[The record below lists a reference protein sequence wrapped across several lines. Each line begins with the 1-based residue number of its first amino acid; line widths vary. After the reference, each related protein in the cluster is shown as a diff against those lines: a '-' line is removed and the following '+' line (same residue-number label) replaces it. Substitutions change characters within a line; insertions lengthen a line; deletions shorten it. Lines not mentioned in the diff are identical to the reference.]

1 MRNLVA
7 CAVLVLSAAVAAR
20 AEDENKEAKLD
31 TPEKCME
38 TYKAAAIKADGKG
51 MWKCFSPAT
60 RKALVDRAA
69 AELKEVIANAEAKAE
84 AAKDLGVKEEDFE
97 KMTAEEFIIARLCSS
112 LKDSKEDIE
121 KTTFAVVKKEDERA
135 VVSIDE
141 GKDHKEN
148 LVLLKKDGEW
158 GIDMEETQKQG
169 HDHDH
174 DDDEGDE
181 EEGEGSK

>member
-7 CAVLVLSAAVAAR
+7 CAVLILSAAVAAR
-20 AEDENKEAKLD
+20 AEDANKEEKLD

-38 TYKAAAIKADGKG
+38 TYKAAAMKADGKG

-69 AELKEVIANAEAKAE
+69 AELKEVLANAEAKAE

-112 LKDSKEDIE
+112 LKESKEDIE
-121 KTTFAVVKKEDERA
+121 KTKFEIKKKDDERA
-135 VVSIDE
+135 VVVVDE
-141 GKDHKEN
+141 GKEHKEN

-158 GIDMEETQKQG
+158 GIDMEETQKLG
-169 HDHDH
+169 HDHS
-174 DDDEGDE
+174 DDEGDE
-181 EEGEGSK
+181 DEGEGSK

>member
-20 AEDENKEAKLD
+20 AEDAEKEAKLD

-51 MWKCFSPAT
+51 MWRCFSPAT
-60 RKALVDRAA
+60 RKALLDRAG
-69 AELKEVIANAEAKAE
+69 AELKEVLANAEAKVE
-84 AAKDLGVKEEDFE
+84 AAKDLGVKEEDLE

-112 LKDSKEDIE
+112 LKESKDDIE
-121 KTTFAVVKKEDERA
+121 KTTFAVVKKEDEKA
-135 VVSIDE
+135 VVAIDE

-158 GIDMEETQKQG
+158 GIDMEETQKLG
-169 HDHDH
+169 HDH
-174 DDDEGDE
+174 EEEEEE